1 MPIPKGRFQ
10 ICQNPNYTL
19 FKVLEKHLAQDSL
32 WGKVSITKRCERLDG
47 PPHALYKLDGNRKE
61 AVLFGNKN
69 RDDMIEAGY
78 DKKCGA
84 HYEVT

>member
-32 WGKVSITKRCERLDG
+32 WGKVSITERCERLDG
-47 PPHALYKLDGNRKE
+47 PPHALYKLGIR
-61 AVLFGNKN
+61 
-69 RDDMIEAGY
+69 M
-78 DKKCGA
+78 GA
-84 HYEVT
+84 TKRNPEWK